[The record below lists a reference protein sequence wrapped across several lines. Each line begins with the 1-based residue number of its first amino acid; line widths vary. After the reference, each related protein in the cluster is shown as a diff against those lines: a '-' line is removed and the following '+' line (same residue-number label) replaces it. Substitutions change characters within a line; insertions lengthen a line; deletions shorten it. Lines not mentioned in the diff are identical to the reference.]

1 MNRQQHFLTL
11 MDHSGEELLELLNTA
26 DQLKYE
32 QKNGIAHPHL
42 KGKTLGLIFGEL
54 STRTRVSFEVGMY
67 QLGGKAL
74 FLSAR
79 DLQMDRGEPIQDTAR
94 VLGGYLDGMMLRTPE
109 QSAVETLAEFAGVP
123 VINGMTDFAHPC
135 QVLADLMTIRE
146 YKRTFKGK
154 KLCFIGPGSN
164 VADSL
169 IVGALKVGMEVSVA
183 CPDGF
188 APDGEILAWAET
200 AESFSLTN
208 DPLEAVSGADAV
220 YAGQWD
226 AFFQKI
232 PQETRKKVFPNY
244 QVNGILLRNAK
255 PDVIVLHSL
264 PARRGEEITAEVFE
278 EHAGEIFAQAENR
291 LHGQKAVLLKLLG
304 GQ

>member
-1 MNRQQHFLTL
+1 MNRQRHFLTL
-11 MDHSGEELLELLNTA
+11 LDHTEEELQELLNMA

-67 QLGGKAL
+67 QLGGMAL

-79 DLQMDRGEPIQDTAR
+79 DLQMDRGEPMQDTAR
-94 VLGGYLDGMMLRTPE
+94 VLGGYLDGMMIRTQE
-109 QSAVETLAEFAGVP
+109 QSAVEVLAEFAGVS
-123 VINGMTDFAHPC
+123 VINGMTAFAHPC
-135 QVLADLMTIRE
+135 QVLADLMIIRE

-169 IVGALKVGMEVSVA
+169 IVGALKVGMEVAVA

-188 APDGEILAWAET
+188 EPDERVLTWAET
-200 AESFSLTN
+200 ADGFSLTN
-208 DPLEAVSGADAV
+208 DPLTAISGADAV

-232 PQETRKKVFPNY
+232 PAETRKKVFPNY

-255 PDVIVLHSL
+255 PDAIVLHSL